1 MESLSLVLSLLVV
14 VAVLAVAGACTQS
27 NTADQ
32 LFSLA
37 ISDNSGGSK
46 NGAPVPALKFRGETP
61 RATTVMAKKSI
72 PTLTAILPGDSYT
85 LELVRYYLSCW
96 IHGSR
101 LCYYRGE

>member
-14 VAVLAVAGACTQS
+14 VAVLAVAGACAQP

-46 NGAPVPALKFRGETP
+46 NGAPVPALKFGGETP

-72 PTLTAILPGDSYT
+72 PTLNGKDSNTAWGQLYAGISTVLFVLLDS
-85 LELVRYYLSCW
+85 R
-96 IHGSR
+96 
-101 LCYYRGE
+101 

>member
-37 ISDNSGGSK
+37 ISDNSGGNK

-72 PTLTAILPGDSYT
+72 PTLNGKDGNTAWGQLYAGISTVLFVLLDS
-85 LELVRYYLSCW
+85 R
-96 IHGSR
+96 
-101 LCYYRGE
+101 